1 MKPARKRSRRTADGA
16 MVMSKRLF
24 HFGLRVGQGWRPTLQ
39 DLRDTYGCSRATAYR
54 LHALVRE
61 VDGQSHP
68 VQATIIQ

>member
-1 MKPARKRSRRTADGA
+1 MKPARKRSRRSADGA

-61 VDGQSHP
+61 VDSQP
-68 VQATIIQ
+68 VLPEATTVQ